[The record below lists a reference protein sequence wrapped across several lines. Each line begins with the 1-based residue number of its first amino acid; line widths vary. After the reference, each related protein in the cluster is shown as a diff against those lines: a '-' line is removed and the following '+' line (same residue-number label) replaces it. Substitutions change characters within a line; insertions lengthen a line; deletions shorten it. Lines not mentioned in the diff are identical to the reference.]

1 MHFSHSNAASLGPL
15 KSYLRAPGPLL
26 GWSSPLLHCLK
37 VLLAAS
43 GLAKAA
49 PDAKKMPPG
58 SILGGIF
65 LLKTMIVGFF
75 FVASRASVVDTFF

>member
-1 MHFSHSNAASLGPL
+1 MDFARPNANPFGPL
-15 KSYLRAPGPLL
+15 KSFLRAPGPLL

-65 LLKTMIVGFF
+65 LLRTMIVGFF
-75 FVASRASVVDTFF
+75 FVASRAAVFDMFS